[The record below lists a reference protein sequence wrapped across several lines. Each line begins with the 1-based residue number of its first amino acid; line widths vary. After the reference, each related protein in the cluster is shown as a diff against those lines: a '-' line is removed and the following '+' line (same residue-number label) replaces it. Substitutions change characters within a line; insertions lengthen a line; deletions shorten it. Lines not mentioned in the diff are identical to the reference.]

1 MCLLTAN
8 GKGSNGFFITF
19 NRRNLSPAA
28 PPPLPSPQKNNDNK
42 KNKKTQE

>member
-19 NRRNLSPAA
+19 NRRNLL
-28 PPPLPSPQKNNDNK
+28 PPLPQKNNDNN
-42 KNKKTQE
+42 KNKKRQE